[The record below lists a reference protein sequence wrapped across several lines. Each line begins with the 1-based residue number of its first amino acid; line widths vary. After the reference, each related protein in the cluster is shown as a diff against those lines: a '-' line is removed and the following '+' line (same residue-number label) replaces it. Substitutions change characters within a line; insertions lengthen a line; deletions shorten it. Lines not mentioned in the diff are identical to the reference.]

1 MIHTSTDQL
10 EGREENKFNGTFS
23 VGIKGHFRGLQFKWH
38 YRYLCDFI
46 ATASCN
52 WYIYVTKT
60 RTTNICYKP
69 RKKWGSLD
77 SERVKEDI
85 YSLLVRQ
92 KAELFSACGRLNR
105 LFKTKADNI
114 TFFKDFAKVEDR

>member
-10 EGREENKFNGTFS
+10 EGKEENKFNGTFS

-38 YRYLCDFI
+38 YLCDFI

-69 RKKWGSLD
+69 RKKKMGKFGQWK
-77 SERVKEDI
+77 SERRYI